1 VLRPVRRVAVAAGFA
16 EPVNAGSIEILV
28 LDDGTGIRGYD
39 CRDVL
44 RVEEVAGAGK
54 APAGYLV
61 RLGRLGPPREV
72 SCREVVGSVSLAA
85 REIRPVP
92 AVLKERMTGET
103 PWAVGLTERGICPL
117 Y

>member
-1 VLRPVRRVAVAAGFA
+1 MTRSVDL
-16 EPVNAGSIEILV
+16 LV
-28 LDDGTGIRGYD
+28 LDDGTAIRGYD

-44 RVEEVAGAGK
+44 RVEEVPGRAGAPG
-54 APAGYLV
+54 GFLV

-72 SCREVVGSVSLAA
+72 ACREILGSVSLSA

-92 AVLKERMTGET
+92 EVLRERMTGEK
-103 PWAVGLTERGICPL
+103 PWAVGITQQRICLL